1 MYIPVQLQL
10 QWSIQTFADAVM
22 CLSCQ
27 EPASLEHTNIL
38 RERGGE
44 RERERGERERGGEKE
59 RERGLTTY
67 VFYSFYSYT
76 RLHH

>member
-38 RERGGE
+38 RERERGREREGGEREGE
-44 RERERGERERGGEKE
+44 REREGGERGRINYICV
-59 RERGLTTY
+59 LLIL
-67 VFYSFYSYT
+67 F
-76 RLHH
+76 LH